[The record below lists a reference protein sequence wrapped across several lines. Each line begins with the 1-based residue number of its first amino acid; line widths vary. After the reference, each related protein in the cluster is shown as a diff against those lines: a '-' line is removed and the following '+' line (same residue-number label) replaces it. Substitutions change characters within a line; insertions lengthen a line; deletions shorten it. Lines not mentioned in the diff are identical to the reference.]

1 MAACHA
7 ILLKARRPSTGFTR
21 PKLTSLASVYRELF
35 VANWEGAVSLARIKI
50 SGAGVTNLRLTV
62 QQALEALSNLNIDA
76 EAKLVMYYAIVT
88 VTDEDCESA
97 ITLLHKVGIPAS
109 LVD

>member
-1 MAACHA
+1 LIGRASYRKSLFTNWGEAA
-7 ILLKARRPSTGFTR
+7 
-21 PKLTSLASVYRELF
+21 
-35 VANWEGAVSLARIKI
+35 SLARIKI

-62 QQALEALSNLNIDA
+62 QQALEALSNLNINA

-88 VTDEDCESA
+88 VAEEDCESA

-109 LVD
+109 VMD